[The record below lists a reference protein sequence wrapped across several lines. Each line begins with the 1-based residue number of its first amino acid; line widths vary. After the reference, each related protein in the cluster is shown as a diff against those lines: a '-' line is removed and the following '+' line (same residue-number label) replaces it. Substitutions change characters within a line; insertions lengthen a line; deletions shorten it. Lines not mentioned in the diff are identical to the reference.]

1 MIPYKEDFE
10 YFIALS
16 QRAIKTSVLAQLA
29 WSAPSPTAAFKM
41 ARNSGWDYK
50 AALSCRNLAIIRRD
64 WGNDYFKAVVSAGR
78 MYYSL
83 GSENLCFCTCHQ
95 CRKCFKNH
103 NHDADKCDCT
113 CHKCKCCTEKFC
125 FCSCH
130 ESIDGGDDANGEVCK
145 YHQHCDKCLTPLKVV
160 DQYTPKSEEDYEE
173 KRDDYNNQYEDDYYE
188 DDYEDD
194 GYYGDNDEEY
204 YGDNDEEYYGDENDE
219 CYDEEEDY
227 EEKEESEEVDM
238 DEDRETPKQIEKS
251 EGSPVAVTDPF
262 ERLQSV
268 VERIEQ
274 TTGKKLKI
282 EYVDSDNFV
291 AQVDKSDRI
300 SLSRGL
306 IEAAGSDDEL
316 AFVISHELS
325 HSEENHIEQIN
336 ESAEEIL
343 EETAKIADKIK
354 GGIVKRVLGKGLVM
368 AAGVATA
375 VVVSRDRSRRAEKEA
390 DAEALD
396 IMVEAGFNP
405 KAAEEFLAKY
415 EHDYQG
421 FLSELLSTHP
431 TAAERIDNLRRK
443 RKI

>member
-64 WGNDYFKAVVSAGR
+64 WGNDYFKAVVNAGR
-78 MYYSL
+78 MYYGL

-95 CRKCFKNH
+95 CRKCFSQH

-113 CHKCKCCTEKFC
+113 CHKCRCCNKKFC

-130 ESIDGGDDANGEVCK
+130 EGIDHGGDANDKVCK
-145 YHQHCDKCLTPLKVV
+145 NYQHCDKCLTPVKVV
-160 DQYTPKSEEDYEE
+160 NQSVVGAEEDYENE
-173 KRDDYNNQYEDDYYE
+173 RDDYYE
-188 DDYEDD
+188 DDYYEDD

-204 YGDNDEEYYGDENDE
+204 YGDESDEY
-219 CYDEEEDY
+219 YDEEDNY
-227 EEKEESEEVDM
+227 EEEEESEEVDG
-238 DEDRETPKQIEKS
+238 DEEEVSEQIEES
-251 EGSPVAVTDPF
+251 EDSPVAVRDPF

-274 TTGKKLKI
+274 VTGKELKI
-282 EYVDSDNFV
+282 NYVDSDNFI
-291 AQVDKSDRI
+291 AHVDRNDEI
-300 SLSRGL
+300 SLSRAL
-306 IEAAGSDDEL
+306 IEATETDDEI
-316 AFVISHELS
+316 AFVISHEFS
-325 HSEENHIEQIN
+325 HSEEDHLEKIN

-343 EETAKIADKIK
+343 KETTKVADKIK

-405 KAAEEFLAKY
+405 DAAEEFLSKY

-421 FLSELLSTHP
+421 FFSELLSTHP